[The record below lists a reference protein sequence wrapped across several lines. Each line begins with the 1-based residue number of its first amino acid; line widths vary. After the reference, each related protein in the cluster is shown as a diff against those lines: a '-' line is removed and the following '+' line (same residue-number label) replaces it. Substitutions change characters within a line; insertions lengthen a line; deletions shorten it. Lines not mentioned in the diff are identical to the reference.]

1 MTNIELLAEDILRLK
16 HRDKILQ
23 ALPLFLSKREPT
35 TDKAVLNSNA
45 PATVKEEA
53 AC

>member
-16 HRDKILQ
+16 HRDKVLQ
-23 ALPLFLSKREPT
+23 ALPLFLSKREPI
-35 TDKAVLNSNA
+35 DKAVLNSNA
-45 PATVKEEA
+45 PATAKEEA